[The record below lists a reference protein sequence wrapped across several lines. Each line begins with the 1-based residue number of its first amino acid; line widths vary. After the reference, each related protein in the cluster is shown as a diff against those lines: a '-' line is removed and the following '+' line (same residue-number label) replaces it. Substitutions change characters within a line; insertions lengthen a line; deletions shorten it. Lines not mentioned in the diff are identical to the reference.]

1 MNQKNIFT
9 VMAALLAIQGIGFY
23 FMGSQIATDAFGDI
37 GAPGNLAAKHLL
49 EVMAALSFNFGL
61 LAYATRS
68 NPAVLWAFTLGFV
81 ILVIVTLKHMLA
93 DHINVPILAVGFQ
106 ILSLLACGYLWMQNN
121 KAKPA

>member
-9 VMAALLAIQGIGFY
+9 VMGALLAIQGIGFY

-68 NPAVLWAFTLGFV
+68 NPGVLWAFTLGFA
-81 ILVIVTLKHMLA
+81 ILLIVTLKHILA
-93 DHINVPILAVGFQ
+93 DDINVPIWAVGFQ
-106 ILSLLACGYLWMQNN
+106 IISLLACGYLWMQNN
-121 KAKPA
+121 KAQPA